1 MPRAGGPAGGISQ
14 RSGILTAGSRE
25 QGGNG
30 TAAGEAAEIPR
41 EKEGT
46 MRGKSGLICAI
57 LGRGWMAGGGVQA
70 AEPIKVGAILSV
82 TGPASFLGAPEAK
95 TLEMLVEEQ
104 NKKGGVLGRKIELI
118 VSDSRASPEKAFSF
132 AKT

>member
-1 MPRAGGPAGGISQ
+1 MPRAGGRASCISQ

-41 EKEGT
+41 EKEGY

-57 LGRGWMAGGGVQA
+57 LALALMAGASVQA

-95 TLEMLVEEQ
+95 TLEMLVEGQ
-104 NKKGGVLGRKIELI
+104 NKKGGFLGRKIERI
-118 VSDSRASPEKAFSF
+118 VKDSRASPEKAFS
-132 AKT
+132 

>member
-1 MPRAGGPAGGISQ
+1 MPRAGGPAGGIPQ

-41 EKEGT
+41 EKEGY

-57 LGRGWMAGGGVQA
+57 LALALMAGAGVQA

-82 TGPASFLGAPEAK
+82 TGPAAFLGGPEAK
-95 TLEMLVEEQ
+95 TLERLVEGRRT
-104 NKKGGVLGRKIELI
+104 KRGFLGRKIERI
-118 VSDSRASPEKAFSF
+118 V
-132 AKT
+132 